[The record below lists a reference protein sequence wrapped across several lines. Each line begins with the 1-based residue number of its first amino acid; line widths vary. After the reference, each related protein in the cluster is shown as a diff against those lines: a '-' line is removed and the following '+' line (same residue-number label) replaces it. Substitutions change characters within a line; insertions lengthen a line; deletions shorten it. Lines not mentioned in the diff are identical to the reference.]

1 MTEQIPRVLLIDLE
15 NCPSQIN
22 QLKIHL
28 EKYSLVV
35 VCYAQSGAKIPIDWL
50 MPLTAIGN
58 NKRLKWV
65 KMPEVG
71 KNAADFGITFWA
83 GVLMSKLPAH
93 THFDIVSNDTDLDY
107 VVSLLQDQ
115 KRSAERIGTKKR
127 NLPVSTTKPI
137 ETKATTEIKVTKIEA
152 TNLKMQN
159 HFHEYCSHLVN
170 THKTNKPVKKDT
182 LLNSIKSKFNSTVT
196 VIDANQLVETLVK
209 NGVIAINADKVIYN
223 QQKLNQFANK

>member
-1 MTEQIPRVLLIDLE
+1 MTEQTPRVLLIDLE

-35 VCYAQSGAKIPIDWL
+35 VCYAQSGAKVPVDWL

-58 NKRLKWV
+58 NKRLKWI

-83 GVLMSKLPAH
+83 GVLMSKLPAQ
-93 THFDIVSNDTDLDY
+93 THFEIVSNDTDLDY

-115 KRSAERIGTKKR
+115 KRSAERIGAKKINPPISTAI
-127 NLPVSTTKPI
+127 NLT
-137 ETKATTEIKVTKIEA
+137 ETKATKVEA
-152 TNLKMQN
+152 TILKTQDYYL
-159 HFHEYCSHLVN
+159 HESCIYLTSMTN
-170 THKTNKPVKKDT
+170 NKPVKKDT
-182 LLNSIKSKFNSTVT
+182 LLNSMNSKFKSSG
-196 VIDANQLVETLVK
+196 IDVNRLIETLVK
-209 NGVIAINADKVIYN
+209 NGVIAINANKVVYN
-223 QQKLNQFANK
+223 QQKLNLFAKK

>member
-1 MTEQIPRVLLIDLE
+1 MTEQMLRVLLIDLE

-35 VCYAQSGAKIPIDWL
+35 VCYAQSGAKIPVDWL

-58 NKRLKWV
+58 NKRLKWI

-83 GVLMSKLPAH
+83 GVLMSKLPAQ

-115 KRSAERIGTKKR
+115 KRSAKRVGTKKI
-127 NLPVSTTKPI
+127 NLPVSTTINPM
-137 ETKATTEIKVTKIEA
+137 EAKATAEIKITKTEA
-152 TNLKMQN
+152 NSLKIQN
-159 HFHEYCSHLVN
+159 HFHEYCLHLVN
-170 THKTNKPVKKDT
+170 NHNANKPVKRDG
-182 LLNSIKSKFNSTVT
+182 LLNSIRSKFNSTG
-196 VIDANQLVETLVK
+196 IDANQ
-209 NGVIAINADKVIYN
+209 IS
-223 QQKLNQFANK
+223 